1 MMADNIVGSL
11 FGVDPAMYGQ
21 LKNQRNYAD
30 ALAVGKQY
38 AVPGTMMNPS
48 LGPFYTQAA
57 QEGQL
62 IGQGV
67 GALLGSQDPELQ
79 KITQIKQLSSQ
90 FDLTSPTGMR
100 EFARALQQVAPNE
113 SMMAVKRADEMETT
127 GLTQSKLQSEATKN
141 LREKSIPTSGLG
153 KLLFEK
159 DELLKTGVPAND
171 PRVIAYDQAIAAE
184 GKGKGTSITVDQR
197 GQTAFATGLGTED
210 AKRVNNAEK
219 LIESASGTLQTL
231 KAMADKDALGVI
243 SGTGATARIEALKF
257 LDTAGFTTP
266 AEKGKLANSE
276 NFNKLTGDLVLER
289 IKMLGTNPSNADRE
303 FINKIVP
310 QLESSATARK
320 QLINYMADKAN
331 GVVREAS
338 ALSTY
343 GRKNQ
348 GLGGYSPTIP
358 LIDTT
363 VPKRDISSYSVE
375 ELEAMQKKAKPAG
388 AK

>member
-1 MMADNIVGSL
+1 MADNIVGGL
-11 FGVDPAMYGQ
+11 FGVDPEQMMRQRQATDASNAFRYAQ
-21 LKNQRNYAD
+21 LEPLEQAKMSIYQGGAG
-30 ALAVGKQY
+30 LARGV
-38 AVPGTMMNPS
+38 
-48 LGPFYTQAA
+48 
-57 QEGQL
+57 
-62 IGQGV
+62 QG
-67 GALLGSQDPELQ
+67 LLGGDPELERVS
-79 KITQIKQLSSQ
+79 KIKQLSTQ
-90 FDLTSPTGMR
+90 FDLTSATGIR
-100 EFARALQQVAPNE
+100 DFARALQPFAPNE
-113 SMMAVKRADEMETT
+113 AMMAAKRADEMETT
-127 GLTQSKLQSEATKN
+127 GLTQAKLQSEAVKN
-141 LREKSIPTSGLG
+141 LRDQRIPTSSLG

-197 GQTAFATGLGTED
+197 GQTAFSTGLGTED

-363 VPKRDISSYSVE
+363 VPKREISSYSVE

>member
-1 MMADNIVGSL
+1 MADNIVGSL
-11 FGVDPAMYGQ
+11 FGISPEQLMQQRLARDVDQQVASG
-21 LKNQRNYAD
+21 RAA
-30 ALAVGKQY
+30 AL
-38 AVPGTMMNPS
+38 PGSMMSPS
-48 LGPFYTQAA
+48 LAPFYQQATQ
-57 QEGQL
+57 QGQL
-62 IGQGV
+62 IGRGV
-67 GALLGSQDPELQ
+67 GALLGGEDPELQ
-79 KITQIKQLSSQ
+79 KVTQIKQLSSQ
-90 FDLTSPTGMR
+90 FDLTTSQGMR
-100 EFARALQQVAPNE
+100 EFARALQQIAPNE
-113 SMMAVKRADEMETT
+113 SMMAAKRADEMALSAATV
-127 GLTQSKLQSEATKN
+127 TQKT
-141 LREKSIPTSGLG
+141 REKSIPTSGLG

-159 DELLKTGVPAND
+159 DELLKAGVPAKD
-171 PRVIAYDQAIAAE
+171 PRVVAYDKAIEAE

-197 GQTAFATGLGTED
+197 GQTAFATGLGAED

-231 KAMADKDALGVI
+231 KAMADKDALGVV

-266 AEKGKLANSE
+266 AEKSKLANSE

-289 IKMLGTNPSNADRE
+289 IKMLGTNPSNADRD

-310 QLESSATARK
+310 QLESSPVARK
-320 QLINYMADKAN
+320 QLINYMAEKAN

-338 ALSTY
+338 ALSSY

-348 GLGGYSPTIP
+348 GLGGYTPTIP

-363 VPKRDISSYSVE
+363 VPKRDISSYTVE
-375 ELEAMQKKAKPAG
+375 ELEAMKKSAKPAG